1 MCWAGRHLPCN
12 LLNALVMS
20 SISLL
25 FQRDCANLL
34 PPAQDDPFGD
44 EAAPDPAAPEA
55 AEGEAEAAQPAE
67 QAAEQ
72 EQDEEDEW
80 GDDPFA
86 AAPAPAAA
94 ELPPEAASTSHALA
108 GLSLAD
114 SSQGGSEV
122 AAAGRRLVLDVLAAT
137 ANSQDAAVQL
147 PALAALC
154 TFLQRQQQQA
164 ASASAQQAQQ
174 LSWALQCTAAAL
186 PGAAAQVHAFMST
199 ARRLEEAETQ
209 VGWVVNASLGCA
221 NSSLSTAVTSQGSGV
236 VSM

>member
-1 MCWAGRHLPCN
+1 MQFGDRIGHVPAVTS
-12 LLNALVMS
+12 ALK
-20 SISLL
+20 
-25 FQRDCANLL
+25 RACANLL

-44 EAAPDPAAPEA
+44 EAAAEPAAPEA
-55 AEGEAEAAQPAE
+55 AAGTAEAAEPAEQALE

-72 EQDEEDEW
+72 ERDEEDEW

-94 ELPPEAASTSHALA
+94 ELPAAVAGTSQALA

-137 ANSQDAAVQL
+137 ASSQDAAVQL

-164 ASASAQQAQQ
+164 ASASAQPAQQ
-174 LSWALQCTAAAL
+174 LSWALQCAAAAL
-186 PGAAAQVHAFMST
+186 PGAAAQVHALMST

-209 VGWVVNASLGCA
+209 VGWVCA
-221 NSSLSTAVTSQGSGV
+221 CWPG
-236 VSM
+236 MR